1 MPAAIMAYS
10 AGNTRREKNPMAE
23 QHDILDYSTHLGEPD
38 RTPVLVEAVDLR
50 KYFIQGGAF
59 LRDAAPAIKA
69 VDGVSF
75 RIKKGS
81 ILGIVGESG
90 CGKTTVSRLVMNLLK
105 PTGGSV
111 YFDGIDISRV
121 KSRDMYSIRRRI
133 QIVFQDPFSSLDPRM
148 TVYEIIG
155 EGLKNYRMV
164 KTAAALRER
173 VEMLT
178 EKCGLFAD
186 QCRRYPHQFSG
197 GQRQR
202 ICIAR
207 ALATNPDFI
216 VLDEAVS
223 ALDVSIQAQ
232 ILNLLKELQE
242 EMDLSYLFVSHDLS
256 VVEFLSDR
264 VAVMYLGRIV
274 EMGSVEDIFHHP
286 RHPYT
291 EALLSAVPAFT
302 AEEKAAKK
310 RIILEGDIPSPA
322 DPPQG
327 CYFSTRCPYAD
338 EHCRKFYPEYRE
350 IAPEHLVACHKPVS
364 ASSRPEDFA
373 IVY

>member
-1 MPAAIMAYS
+1 
-10 AGNTRREKNPMAE
+10 
-23 QHDILDYSTHLGEPD
+23 
-38 RTPVLVEAVDLR
+38 
-50 KYFIQGGAF
+50 
-59 LRDAAPAIKA
+59 
-69 VDGVSF
+69 
-75 RIKKGS
+75 
-81 ILGIVGESG
+81 
-90 CGKTTVSRLVMNLLK
+90 
-105 PTGGSV
+105 
-111 YFDGIDISRV
+111 
-121 KSRDMYSIRRRI
+121 

-164 KTAAALRER
+164 KTAAALRKRIETL
-173 VEMLT
+173 V

-202 ICIAR
+202 LCIAR
-207 ALATNPDFI
+207 ALVTDPDFI

-223 ALDVSIQAQ
+223 AMDVSIQAQ
-232 ILNLLKELQE
+232 ILNLLKGLQE
-242 EMDLSYLFVSHDLS
+242 EMALTYLFVSHDLS

-338 EHCRKFYPEYRE
+338 EQCRKFYPEYRE
-350 IAPEHLVACHKPVS
+350 IAPEHLAACHKMPVS

-373 IVY
+373 VVY